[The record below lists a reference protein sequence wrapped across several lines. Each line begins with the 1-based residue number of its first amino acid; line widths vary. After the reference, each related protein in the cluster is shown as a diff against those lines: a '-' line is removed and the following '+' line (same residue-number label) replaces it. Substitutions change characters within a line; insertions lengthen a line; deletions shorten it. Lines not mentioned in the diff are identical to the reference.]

1 MKPSAYSRRPKQLN
15 ANMNVVPYIDVML
28 VLLVIFMVATPMMKT
43 GVDVDLPQEQTQ
55 SLDTSTQMPVIVSLS
70 KNGELFINY
79 DTKNLAVTNDQLIG
93 TLQQIQNSEQTKG
106 NGIQVMVNADQT
118 NQYGDIMELMAN
130 IQQAGV
136 QKVGLLTGNTPQPN
150 KP

>member
-136 QKVGLLTGNTPQPN
+136 QKVGLLTGNPTPN

>member
-15 ANMNVVPYIDVML
+15 TNMNVVPYIDVML

-93 TLQQIQNSEQTKG
+93 TLQQIQNSEQNKG

-136 QKVGLLTGNTPQPN
+136 QKVGLLTGNPTPNTP
-150 KP
+150 

>member
-118 NQYGDIMELMAN
+118 NQYGDIMALMAN

-136 QKVGLLTGNTPQPN
+136 QKVGLLTGNPTPNTP
-150 KP
+150 

>member
-79 DTKNLAVTNDQLIG
+79 DTKNLSVTNDQLIG

-118 NQYGDIMELMAN
+118 NQYGDIMALMAN

-136 QKVGLLTGNTPQPN
+136 QKVGLLTGNPTPNTP
-150 KP
+150 